1 MSNTA
6 IPQNYFV
13 GSFETSSISQDI
25 VSQNGFPINAILKWR
40 RWVSGSS
47 SPMSNNTCG
56 NDPVSEDDL
65 KKSDSKVC
73 WDKDY
78 FFLFFSF
85 FRISSQQAGSHII
98 PCLVVA
104 TLCLFKPMSSNTL
117 MPPPVSTNPSV
128 NIKSIIVLSLWS
140 GSGSITT

>member
-47 SPMSNNTCG
+47 SPMSNNTYG

-73 WDKDY
+73 
-78 FFLFFSF
+78 
-85 FRISSQQAGSHII
+85 
-98 PCLVVA
+98 
-104 TLCLFKPMSSNTL
+104 
-117 MPPPVSTNPSV
+117 
-128 NIKSIIVLSLWS
+128 
-140 GSGSITT
+140 